1 LTLEPS
7 AADSF
12 PAFLDYIYSFD
23 SKDVNVTTESAVALR
38 HLGNYFGIPSLFK
51 CVTRFIH
58 QDLNEQNVHIFCQ
71 EALLYHDSEI
81 VEASMKV
88 AAKACQELLAPY
100 DEEGNSDNTAT
111 PSPAQLTMQML
122 PIAQQNKLLKY
133 ALQQSADECALLK
146 KEFHRFKRVPT
157 HWEKGVFLKGTFFQ
171 FLCMAHFLLPFS
183 SATNLPVRVPLHSTY
198 TDGTPTSLPSAIA
211 EQRRGYVVRWTRDE
225 NPRKVCALFY
235 FDEEEVSEED
245 VEDN

>member
-7 AADSF
+7 AADCF

-58 QDLNEQNVHIFCQ
+58 QALNEQNVHIFCQ

-88 AAKACQELLAPY
+88 AAKARQDLLVPH
-100 DEEGNSDNTAT
+100 DEDGTSDNTAT

-146 KEFHRFKRVPT
+146 KEFYRFKRVPT
-157 HWEKGVFLKGTFFQ
+157 HWEKGVFLKGELFSIRMYGAFPFAFFQ
-171 FLCMAHFLLPFS
+171 H
-183 SATNLPVRVPLHSTY
+183 
-198 TDGTPTSLPSAIA
+198 D
-211 EQRRGYVVRWTRDE
+211 
-225 NPRKVCALFY
+225 
-235 FDEEEVSEED
+235 
-245 VEDN
+245 